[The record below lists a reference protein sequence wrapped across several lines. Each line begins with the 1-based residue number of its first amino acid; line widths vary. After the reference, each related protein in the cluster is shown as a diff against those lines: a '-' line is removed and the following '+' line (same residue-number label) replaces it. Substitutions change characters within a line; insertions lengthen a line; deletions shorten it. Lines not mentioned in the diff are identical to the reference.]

1 MQHRLNPWSWISDSA
16 AVAAVLAAGLATG
29 QAHAADLGVMPVAV
43 QLDRTRDRATVQVVN
58 NGDQPV
64 VLQAEAI
71 AWKREAGVDSDGPT
85 ADLIVNPPVFTVKPG
100 QTQIVRLGLR
110 RSADGE
116 KETTYRMV
124 LREVPVPL
132 PPEQQTVS
140 GAVRVLVALRVP
152 VYVAPVAVNRDER
165 WQARV
170 DRDGNVVA
178 SVTNAGNVHYK
189 VASIRVHPGHVKDGA
204 GTTPAAERAF
214 GAVLFPGE
222 AQSFQLRPKAPL
234 LASAGTPMTLEV
246 MTDRGPH
253 YVPLQI
259 AEGGR

>member
-1 MQHRLNPWSWISDSA
+1 MQRRLNLWSWISGSV
-16 AVAAVLAAGLATG
+16 AVATLLVAGLASSC
-29 QAHAADLGVMPVAV
+29 AHAADLGIMPVAV
-43 QLDRTRDRATVQVVN
+43 QLDRTRDRATVQVIN

-71 AWKREAGVDSDGPT
+71 AWIRESGVDRDGPT

-100 QTQIVRLGLR
+100 QTQIVRVGLR
-110 RSADGE
+110 RNADAE

-132 PPEQQTVS
+132 SPEQQTVS
-140 GAVRVLVALRVP
+140 GSVRVLVALRVP

-170 DRDGNVVA
+170 DRDGNLVA

-189 VASIRVHPGHVKDGA
+189 VASIKLHPGHVKDGDGSA
-204 GTTPAAERAF
+204 PTAEKAI

-222 AQSFQLRPKAPL
+222 AQSFQLRPQSPL
-234 LASAGTPMTLEV
+234 TRSAGAPMTLEI

-253 YVPLQI
+253 YVPLQL
-259 AEGGR
+259 ADGGH